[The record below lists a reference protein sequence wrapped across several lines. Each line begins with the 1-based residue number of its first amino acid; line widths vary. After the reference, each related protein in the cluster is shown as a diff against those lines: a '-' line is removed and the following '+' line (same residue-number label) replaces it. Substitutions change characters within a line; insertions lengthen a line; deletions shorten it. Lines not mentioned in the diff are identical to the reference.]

1 MSHAAG
7 SSAANCSASYYC
19 VTPRILPEMSTEKLR
34 RNLSQIIN
42 RAAYGMDPV
51 LVTRRGLKMVAVIS
65 MDEER
70 EDAGT

>member
-1 MSHAAG
+1 
-7 SSAANCSASYYC
+7 
-19 VTPRILPEMSTEKLR
+19 MSTEKLR